1 MSAYGI
7 SRLVAHQSRPQRVHR
22 ASTTYR
28 IPDAFFLFS
37 MANQSEDHTEDLESQ
52 SPQVSVASK
61 DEKDSIV
68 AAAVASSDPDRDES
82 TTKPKVAPST
92 ASTTNGKR
100 QRTLFDMLGSTP
112 KQGPNAPSK
121 KPKFTA
127 SGSSAGNDEK
137 PSAVSSSGGSSTG
150 GLQTL
155 NSIPFSSSE
164 YFDSLTGD
172 QKRLLTLEC
181 ETMGKSW

>member
-1 MSAYGI
+1 MSAYGM
-7 SRLVAHQSRPQRVHR
+7 SRLVARS
-22 ASTTYR
+22 ASTTVHCASPTYR
-28 IPDAFFLFS
+28 IPDAFFRFS

-112 KQGPNAPSK
+112 KQGPNTPSK

-127 SGSSAGNDEK
+127 SGSSAGNEK
-137 PSAVSSSGGSSTG
+137 PSAVSSSGGGSSTG